1 MNIFPAN
8 SSGNINLN
16 QGIKTRIS
24 RILMTALPLLLMLVA
39 GMADISAQTIFTAA
53 ESGSW
58 TSITWTKSG
67 PSAATYPGEPGYESE
82 THDVVINGAGIIL
95 TLDADITTSVRN
107 VTLNTGTLD
116 ISAST
121 LTMTGNLTG
130 ASTLTFA
137 SGRLNIGG
145 DNTSTGT
152 LNVGIGTFNY
162 NGADQVIRGTTYYN
176 LEIAGTGT
184 KTLGG
189 NTTITNDLIIFSGQL
204 ETANRAF
211 SVNNGTTTIF
221 TGGELTAN
229 STTGNKTLR
238 NVVLSGGSIT
248 SPAAVAETFNI
259 SGTVLCNNNATS
271 TIGDISTTV
280 SGTVTV
286 TAGSTLAFSGT
297 GGTKIFTNQVIVS
310 GGWNNSANEDLT
322 FRNGLT
328 FGGDSF
334 ISGSGTYTFNTNSQ
348 SILGTQ
354 PLVFDGPVT
363 IGANITLS
371 NFTNVTIKGVLSG
384 GSPSTWRNAAGSV
397 LNYENAVQPMNGLN
411 RTLNATANSNLVNY
425 SGTGDQAI
433 KGTTYYNLTTSGSG
447 TKTLQAAT
455 TVSRDLNIT
464 GTTTLLTNQYQI
476 TGNAAGHLTMDPGT
490 SLLLGSMSNTT
501 AVTFPT
507 NLITANISLDQ
518 SSTVVY
524 YANTSQTVS
533 SVPVYGNLSTATSG
547 TKTLAGDITVTGNLN
562 IGTATTLSTGAG
574 NYDITLEGSWASN
587 GSFTENQGTVTFAG
601 TGPQAVSNILTG
613 TETFYDLVINTA
625 GPVTSS
631 ASLTALNSLT
641 MAQGNILMPGK
652 TFLLGTGAAAPGS
665 LAYTTG
671 WVEGTFS
678 RWATPSQS
686 GADLLF
692 PVGDNST
699 GRNFTLN
706 FSNISSAGILS
717 VNFAG
722 GPPSTPGLPLFE
734 DIYVFNNLFPEG
746 YWQLAKNAAFNF
758 TGTFDL
764 ELIPAGFTTYPIDAN
779 TRILSRPT
787 ASNWTLNGTHAAG
800 SPAILYR
807 NGLTAFTNEYAVAPA
822 DICIPAF
829 TGCPADIVINNAPGT
844 CGNTVSWVAP
854 AMNLACPGYVVTSN
868 YNPGDL
874 FNVGVTQ
881 VAYYIMKGT
890 ARIDSCKFNVIVNDN
905 ELPVVLCRN
914 ITVYL
919 DGSGS
924 AVITGADIDN
934 GSSDNCS
941 ILLTTDITSFDC
953 GDAGST
959 IPVMLT
965 GTDPSGN
972 SASCTAQV
980 TVLDNLPPLINTK
993 SATLFLD
1000 ASGNG
1005 TLLPSMVDNGTSDN
1019 CTLDATWVTPNTFT
1033 CADQGS
1039 HIVTFHAR
1047 DASGNESSA
1056 PVTIMVES
1064 TLNIIST
1071 SLSNCDLAGPFALY
1085 KSEVT
1090 GGDGNYTYLWDGLDD
1105 SVDPFV
1111 TITGVFPFLVFSNTS
1126 TEETPFFNNL
1136 MPDGTYTIR
1145 LVVTDQGGMGC
1156 RDTMDMVIVK
1166 AGLVF
1171 NNVSVR
1177 HSQACEGTIV
1187 TYSVTEDPDATYN
1200 WGVSN
1205 GTILTSPL
1213 DTSRVDVLWNMGV
1226 PQGVVIATSQKT
1238 NILGDPCES
1247 TVVDTVT
1254 INSVPV
1260 PAFNAPVTN
1269 VCYNNVTTYTLTEPY
1284 DDYTWT
1290 VTGGTVSAGGTGSN
1304 FVSVLWGTGPA
1315 GRVTVLVETAAG
1327 CSASTFVDVNID
1339 YLTGSVTSL
1348 THVTCNGAN
1357 DGQVTVAPDA
1367 GSGIPPFVYSL
1378 DGGPFAGS
1386 GTFTGLGPGNHFV
1399 TIRDAFLCTYN
1410 VSFTITQPPVLSAN
1424 ISTVNIL
1431 CFGGN
1436 NGSISV
1442 SGTGGTPPYEYSLD
1456 GGAFQASGSYT
1467 GLTAGIHP
1475 LIVRDAK
1482 SCTFNQNIVLT
1493 QPAAALTASAVVT
1506 DVLCFGGTDGK
1517 VDLTVAGGTIPYTFV
1532 WSNGA
1537 TTEDLTNV
1545 AAGTY
1550 SVTVTDANSCTAT
1563 ASGTVNQP
1571 PVLVASAINS
1581 GPVCVGDPLTLTGGP
1596 NGMATYAWTGPAG
1609 FTSALQ
1615 SPLVSASATP
1625 AMAGTYTLTVTDLNG
1640 CTDSETTV
1648 VSVNPDNTITLSS
1661 PVGTDNQTVCAGT
1674 PISTITY
1681 ATTGA
1686 TSAIFMGLPAGVN
1699 GSFAANTV
1707 TISGTPA
1714 VDGTFPYSVTLAGGC
1729 GTAVATGTIT
1739 VNPENTITLTSA
1751 PGTDD
1756 QTVCLGTPIV
1766 NITYLTTGAT
1776 GATFTGLP
1784 AGMMVSWA
1792 GNNVTIS
1799 GSPTTSGIY
1808 SYIIN
1813 LTGGC
1818 GTVSETGTI
1827 TVTPLNTITLSSS
1840 PGTDNQT
1847 VCINNPIT
1855 NITYTTTGA
1864 TGASFSGLPAGVL
1877 GSWAGDVVT
1886 INGTPAVDGIF
1897 NYTVTLTGGCGN
1909 VTASGTI
1916 NVSPENTVTLTSA
1929 PGTDAQTVCINTAIT
1944 NITYTTTGATG
1955 ADITGLPAGVTGSW
1969 LANTVTIS
1977 GTPVVQGTF
1986 TYVVTLTGGCGT
1998 AVTTGTLTVNPDN
2011 TIALTSAPGTD
2022 AQEICI
2028 NTAVTPIIYSTTGA
2042 TGASVTGLPLGVTGT
2057 WLADFVTISGTP
2069 SEAGTFNYTVTLT
2082 GGCGNVTAV
2091 GSLTV
2096 RPDNTVTLTSGA
2108 GTDNQSV
2115 CMNTALTDITYAT
2128 TGATGATVSGLP
2140 AGVTGTWAADVVTIS
2155 GIPLLSGTFNYLVTL
2170 TGGCGTVTAGGTI
2183 NSTPDNTITLTSPL
2197 GTDGQTVCINSA
2209 ITSITYSTTGATG
2222 AIFNGLPEG
2231 VTGVWASDIVTISGT
2246 PTVTGLFNY
2255 TITLTGG
2262 CGTAVTSGT
2271 MNVRPENTITLTSA
2285 PGTDNQTICIGDPIV
2300 TINYVTTT
2308 ATGAN
2313 FTGLPAGMTVAWS
2326 ADVVTITGTPANPGV
2341 YTYQIDLT
2349 GGCGSVY
2356 ANGTI
2361 TVLPLNSVTLTSP
2374 SGTDN
2379 QTVCINTPLTSIE
2392 YNTTGA
2398 TGASFSGLPAG
2409 VTGLWASDK
2418 VTISGIPAA
2427 SGTFIYSVTLTGG
2440 CGMIST
2446 SGTINVTPDN
2456 TITLSS
2462 APGTD
2467 NQTVCE
2473 GSPLTDITYS
2483 TAGATGADFAGL
2495 PSGVT
2500 GSWAA
2505 DIVTIGGTP
2514 TASGTFNYTITL
2526 TGGCGTVTGTGTIMV
2541 SPILP
2546 VSVTVAADANPVC
2559 AGTTVN
2565 FTATAVNGG
2574 TAPVFQWQVNG
2585 TDVGTGGSVFGYIPV
2600 EDDSVRVIL
2609 LSSEMC
2615 TSGNPDTSEV
2625 LVMTVHDLPVVTAS
2639 VTDVACY
2646 GQATGSVDLTITS
2659 GALPAAFLWSNGETT
2674 EDISGVPAGTYSV
2687 VVTDANNCSVNVPVM
2702 VSEPATPLSGTI
2714 TSQTDVSV
2722 IGGNDGSV
2730 TVDGSGGTPPY
2741 LYSLNGGVFQPSGT
2755 FGTLT
2760 AGNYIV
2766 TVQDLNLCTFDV
2778 PVLIKQP
2785 FLPLTGSITSQT
2797 NVLCYGEATGSVTV
2811 AGSEGV
2817 APYEYSL
2824 NGGTYQSSGVFI
2836 ALAAGPYTVTIRD
2849 SYGNTFDVPVII
2861 TQPAAALAVSTTK
2874 IDVRCNGGSDGMAVA
2889 IASGGTGAYAY
2900 SWNTTPVQA
2909 ADTARGLSP
2918 GTYTVTVTDANLCT
2932 VAGNAV
2938 IGEPPALALVV
2949 TTDPAECPDS
2959 NDGSITLS
2967 ISGGTPA
2974 YGVIW
2979 SDGNTSQN
2987 RIGVLPGE
2995 YSVVVTDANGCAA
3008 AGSAEVGFV
3017 GTWNCVVIPDIIT
3030 PDPADG
3036 YNDLWIIRNI
3046 QIYPNAEVKVYSRW
3060 GKLIYHSKNP
3070 LAEPWDGRYSN
3081 GTLVPT
3087 DSYRYILDLHDG
3099 SKLRS
3104 GVISVIRQ

>member
-16 QGIKTRIS
+16 QGIKTGIS
-24 RILMTALPLLLMLVA
+24 RMLMTAIPLLFMLVA
-39 GMADISAQTIFTAA
+39 GITDISAQTTFTAS

-58 TSITWTKSG
+58 SSITWTKSG

-82 THDVVINGAGIIL
+82 IHDVVINGAGIII
-95 TLDADITTSVRN
+95 TLDADITTSIRD
-107 VTLNTGTLD
+107 VTLTTGTLD

-121 LTMTGNLTG
+121 LTMTGNLSG

-145 DNTSTGT
+145 DNTTTGT

-162 NGADQVIRGTTYYN
+162 NGAGQLIRGTTYYN

-189 NTTITNDLIIFSGQL
+189 NTTITNDLTIYSGQL

-211 SVNNGTTTIF
+211 SVNNGTTIIF

-259 SGTVLCNNNATS
+259 SGTLLCNNNATS
-271 TIGDISTTV
+271 TIGDISTTI

-286 TAGSTLAFSGT
+286 AAGSTLAFSGT
-297 GGTKIFTNQVIVS
+297 GGTKIFTNQVLVS

-328 FGGDSF
+328 FGGSSF
-334 ISGSGTYTFNTNSQ
+334 VSGSGTYTFNTNSQ

-354 PLVFDGPVT
+354 PLVFDGPVSV
-363 IGANITLS
+363 GANITLS

-384 GSPSTWRNAAGSV
+384 VSPSTWRNATGSV
-397 LNYENAVQPMNGLN
+397 LNYENAVQPMNGAN

-425 SGTGDQAI
+425 SGAGDQAV

-447 TKTLQAAT
+447 IKTLQAAT
-455 TVSRDLNIT
+455 TVSRDLTIT
-464 GTTTLLTNQYQI
+464 GTTTLLTNQYQL

-501 AVTFPT
+501 AVTFPA
-507 NLITANISLDQ
+507 NLITANISLDPA
-518 SSTVVY
+518 STVVY
-524 YANTSQTVS
+524 YANASQTVS

-547 TKTLAGDITVTGNLN
+547 TKTLAGDITVTGNLS
-562 IGTATTLSTGAG
+562 IGTATTLSAGAG
-574 NYDITLEGSWASN
+574 NYDITLEGSWTSN
-587 GSFTENQGTVTFAG
+587 GAFTENQGTVTFAG
-601 TGPQAVSNILTG
+601 TGPQSVSNILTG

-631 ASLTALNSLT
+631 ANLAALNSLT

-652 TFLLGTGAAAPGS
+652 TFLLGTGAAVPGT
-665 LAYTTG
+665 LAYTGG
-671 WVEGTFS
+671 WVNGIFS
-678 RWATPSQS
+678 RWAAPSQS
-686 GADLLF
+686 SADLLF
-692 PVGDNST
+692 PVGDNSA

-717 VNFAG
+717 VNFTG
-722 GPPSTPGLPLFE
+722 GPPSATGLPLFE

-746 YWQLAKNAAFNF
+746 YWQLAKNPAFTF
-758 TGTFDL
+758 SGTYDL
-764 ELIPAGFTTYPIDAN
+764 ELVPAGFTSYPIDAN
-779 TRILSRPT
+779 TRILSRLA
-787 ASNWTLNGTHAAG
+787 ASDWTLDGTHAAG

-807 NGLTAFTNEYAVAPA
+807 NGLTVFSDEFAVAPA
-822 DICIPAF
+822 DICVPVF
-829 TGCPADIVINNAPGT
+829 TGCPADIVVNNAPGT

-854 AMNLACPGYVVTSN
+854 VMNPACPGYIVTSN

-874 FNVGVTQ
+874 FNVGVTP
-881 VAYYIMKGT
+881 VAYYIMKG
-890 ARIDSCKFNVIVNDN
+890 ASRVDSCKFNVIVNDN
-905 ELPVVLCRN
+905 ELPVVSCRN
-914 ITVYL
+914 INVYL
-919 DGSGS
+919 DASGS

-941 ILLTTDITSFDC
+941 LLLTTDVSSFDC
-953 GDAGST
+953 GDAGTT

-972 SASCTAQV
+972 SANCIAQV
-980 TVLDNLPPLINTK
+980 TVLDTLPPVINTK

-1033 CADQGS
+1033 CADQGP
-1039 HIVTFHAR
+1039 HTVTFHAR

-1056 PVTIMVES
+1056 PVNVLVES

-1111 TITGVFPFLVFSNTS
+1111 AISGVFPFLVFSNTS

-1145 LVVTDQGGMGC
+1145 LVVTDQGGSGC
-1156 RDTMDMVIVK
+1156 RDTMDMQIVK
-1166 AGLVF
+1166 SGLVF

-1177 HSQACEGTIV
+1177 YSQACEGTVV

-1213 DTSRVDVLWNMGV
+1213 DTSRIDVLWNLGV

-1254 INSVPV
+1254 INSVPL
-1260 PAFNAPVTN
+1260 PAFNAPLTN
-1269 VCYNNVTTYTLTEPY
+1269 VCYNSVTTYTLTQPY

-1327 CSASTFVDVNID
+1327 CSASTFVDINID

-1348 THVTCNGAN
+1348 TNVTCNGAN

-1367 GSGIPPFVYSL
+1367 GSGIPPYVYSL
-1378 DGGPFAGS
+1378 DGAPFTGS
-1386 GTFTGLGPGNHFV
+1386 GTFTGLGPGNHIV
-1399 TIRDAFLCTYN
+1399 TIRDAFLCTHN

-1442 SGTGGTPPYEYSLD
+1442 AGTGGTAPYEYSLD
-1456 GGAFQASGSYT
+1456 GAPFQSSGSYT
-1467 GLTAGIHP
+1467 GLTAGTHP
-1475 LIVRDAK
+1475 LIVRDANM
-1482 SCTFNQNIVLT
+1482 CTFSQNVVLT

-1506 DVLCFGGTDGK
+1506 DVKCFGGTDGA
-1517 VDLTVAGGTIPYTFV
+1517 VDLTVAGGTLPYSFL

-1537 TTEDLTNV
+1537 ITEDLTNV

-1550 SVTVTDANSCTAT
+1550 SVTVTDANACTAN

-1571 PVLVASAINS
+1571 PLLVASASNS
-1581 GPVCVGDPLTLTGGP
+1581 GPVCIGDPLTLTGGP
-1596 NGMATYAWTGPAG
+1596 NGMSTYAWTGPAG
-1609 FTSALQ
+1609 FTSSLQ
-1615 SPLVSASATP
+1615 SPLVSASATL
-1625 AMAGTYTLTVTDLNG
+1625 AMAGTYTLTVTDING
-1640 CTDSETTV
+1640 CTDTETTV
-1648 VSVNPDNTITLSS
+1648 VSVNPDNTIALSS
-1661 PVGTDNQTVCAGT
+1661 PVGTDNQTVCVNN
-1674 PISTITY
+1674 PINTITY
-1681 ATTGA
+1681 TTTGA
-1686 TSAIFMGLPAGVN
+1686 TSAIFMGLPSGVT
-1699 GSFAANTV
+1699 GTFAANTV
-1707 TISGTPA
+1707 TISGIPTVSGIYA
-1714 VDGTFPYSVTLAGGC
+1714 YSVTLAGGC
-1729 GTAVATGTIT
+1729 GTAGASGTIT

-1766 NITYLTTGAT
+1766 NITYMTTGAT
-1776 GATFTGLP
+1776 GASFTGLP
-1784 AGMMVSWA
+1784 DGMMVSWA
-1792 GNNVTIS
+1792 GNTVTIS

-1813 LTGGC
+1813 LMGGC

-1827 TVTPLNTITLSSS
+1827 TVTPLNTVTLSSAA
-1840 PGTDNQT
+1840 GTDNQT
-1847 VCINNPIT
+1847 ICINTPIT
-1855 NITYTTTGA
+1855 DITYTTTGA
-1864 TGASFSGLPAGVL
+1864 TGASFSGLPTGVS
-1877 GSWAGDVVT
+1877 GSWAGDIVT
-1886 INGTPAVDGIF
+1886 INGTPSVNGTF

-1909 VTASGTI
+1909 ISASGTI
-1916 NVSPENTVTLTSA
+1916 NVTPDNTVALTSA
-1929 PGTDAQTVCINTAIT
+1929 AGTDAQTVCINTAIT
-1944 NITYTTTGATG
+1944 NITYATTGATG
-1955 ADITGLPAGVTGSW
+1955 AGFTGLPSGVTGSW
-1969 LANTVTIS
+1969 LADVVTIS
-1977 GTPVVQGTF
+1977 GTPTTQGTF
-1986 TYVVTLTGGCGT
+1986 NYTVTLTGGCGT
-1998 AVTTGTLTVNPDN
+1998 ALTTGTITVNPDN

-2022 AQEICI
+2022 AQDICI
-2028 NTAVTPIIYSTTGA
+2028 GTALTPITYSTTGA
-2042 TGASVTGLPLGVTGT
+2042 TGASVTGLPLGVTGS
-2057 WLADFVTISGTP
+2057 WLADAVTISGNP

-2096 RPDNTVTLTSGA
+2096 RPDNSIILTSGA
-2108 GTDNQSV
+2108 GTDNQTV

-2128 TGATGATVSGLP
+2128 TGATGATVTGLP
-2140 AGVTGTWAADVVTIS
+2140 AGVTGTWAADAVTIS
-2155 GIPLLSGTFNYLVTL
+2155 GTPLLPGTFTYLITL
-2170 TGGCGTVTAGGTI
+2170 TGGCGTVTTGGSI
-2183 NSTPDNTITLTSPL
+2183 NSMPDNTITLTSPA
-2197 GTDGQTVCINSA
+2197 GTDGQTVCINSPV
-2209 ITSITYSTTGATG
+2209 TGITYSTTGATG
-2222 AIFNGLPEG
+2222 ATFDGLPSG
-2231 VTGVWASDIVTISGT
+2231 VTGTWASDVVTISGT
-2246 PTVTGLFNY
+2246 PLVSGLFNY
-2255 TITLTGG
+2255 TVTLTGG
-2262 CGTAVTSGT
+2262 CGTATASGT
-2271 MNVRPENTITLTSA
+2271 ITVRPENTITLTSA
-2285 PGTDNQTICIGDPIV
+2285 PGTDNQTICLGDPIV

-2313 FTGLPAGMTVAWS
+2313 FTGLPAGMTVAWA
-2326 ADVVTITGTPANPGV
+2326 ADLVTISGTPANPGV
-2341 YTYQIDLT
+2341 YTYRIDLT
-2349 GGCGSVY
+2349 GGCGNVSTT
-2356 ANGTI
+2356 GTI
-2361 TVLPLNSVTLTSP
+2361 TVLPLNSVTLSSP
-2374 SGTDN
+2374 AGTDN
-2379 QTVCINTPLTSIE
+2379 QTVCINTALTAIE
-2392 YNTTGA
+2392 YATTGA
-2398 TGASFSGLPAG
+2398 TGASFSGLPDG
-2409 VTGLWASDK
+2409 VTGSWASDK
-2418 VTISGIPAA
+2418 VTISGIPTA
-2427 SGTFIYSVTLTGG
+2427 SGTFIFNVTLTGG
-2440 CGMIST
+2440 CGIIST
-2446 SGTINVTPDN
+2446 SGTIIVSPDN
-2456 TITLSS
+2456 TIALSS

-2467 NQTVCE
+2467 SQTVCE
-2473 GSPLTDITYS
+2473 GSPLTDITYA
-2483 TAGATGADFAGL
+2483 TTGASGADFAGL
-2495 PSGVT
+2495 PAGVSGT
-2500 GSWAA
+2500 WAA
-2505 DIVTIGGTP
+2505 DVVTINGIP
-2514 TASGTFNYTITL
+2514 SASGTFNYTITL
-2526 TGGCGTVTGTGTIMV
+2526 TGGCGIVTESGTITV

-2585 TDVGTGGSVFGYIPV
+2585 ADAGTGTSVFGYVPV
-2600 EDDSVRVIL
+2600 DGDSVTVIL
-2609 LSSEMC
+2609 LSNELC
-2615 TSGNPDTSEV
+2615 TSGNPDTSAVVE
-2625 LVMTVHDLPVVTAS
+2625 MTVYDLPVASAS
-2639 VTDVACY
+2639 VTDVACH
-2646 GQATGSVDLTITS
+2646 GQATGSIDLTITS
-2659 GALPAAFLWSNGETT
+2659 GALPASFLWSNGETT
-2674 EDISGVPAGTYSV
+2674 EDITGVPAGAYSV
-2687 VVTDANNCSVNVPVM
+2687 VITDANSCTVTVPVS
-2702 VSEPATPLSGTI
+2702 VGEPATPVSGTI

-2741 LYSLNGGVFQPSGT
+2741 LYSLNGGAFQPSGT

-2766 TVQDLNLCTFDV
+2766 TVQDFNLCTFDV

-2797 NVLCYGEATGSVTV
+2797 DVLCYGGATGSVTV
-2811 AGSEGV
+2811 AGAEGV
-2817 APYEYSL
+2817 TPYEYSL
-2824 NGGTYQSSGVFI
+2824 NGGIWQSSGTFST
-2836 ALAAGPYTVTIRD
+2836 LSAGPYTVSIRD
-2849 SYGNTFDVPVII
+2849 TYGNTFDVPVTIL
-2861 TQPAAALAVSTTK
+2861 QPAAALTVVTSKA
-2874 IDVRCNGGSDGMAVA
+2874 DVNCHGGSDGMAVA
-2889 IASGGTGAYAY
+2889 LASGGTGAYAY
-2900 SWNTTPVQA
+2900 SWNTAPVQA
-2909 ADTARGLSP
+2909 ADTAKGLTP

-2932 VAGNAV
+2932 ATGNAI
-2938 IGEPPALALVV
+2938 IGEPPALEVSA

-2959 NDGSITLS
+2959 NDGSITLT
-2967 ISGGTPA
+2967 ISGGTPG
-2974 YGVIW
+2974 YSVIW

-2987 RIGVLPGE
+2987 RTDMLPGE
-2995 YSVVVTDANGCAA
+2995 YGVVVTDANGCAA

-3036 YNDLWIIRNI
+3036 HNDLWIIRNL
-3046 QIYPNAEVKVYSRW
+3046 QIYPDAEVKVYSRW
-3060 GKLIYHSKNP
+3060 GKLIYHSRNP
-3070 LAEPWDGRYSN
+3070 LAEPWDGRYPN